1 LSLGKARRMRRIF
14 RIDGKTVITPMD
26 HGVTLG
32 PVKGLTDMQ
41 GIVDKLSAGGVDAVV
56 LHKGIAKAV
65 DLGNLGLILHLS
77 ASTRLSPSP
86 NWKVRIGSVEEALLL
101 GADAISVHINVG
113 SEKEPEMLE
122 TLGSVADECDA
133 WGMPLLAMMYA
144 RGPNIKNEHDPDILA
159 HIARLGAELGADVVK
174 CNYTGDVES
183 FKKVVKGCPVP
194 VVIAGGPK
202 AETDREVLEMVYGAM
217 KAGGKGVSIG
227 RNVFQHDNP
236 TAMVQAIAKIVH
248 ENASVEEASRCL
260 ISKT

>member
-1 LSLGKARRMRRIF
+1 
-14 RIDGKTVITPMD
+14 
-26 HGVTLG
+26 
-32 PVKGLTDMQ
+32 
-41 GIVDKLSAGGVDAVV
+41 
-56 LHKGIAKAV
+56 
-65 DLGNLGLILHLS
+65 
-77 ASTRLSPSP
+77 
-86 NWKVRIGSVEEALLL
+86 
-101 GADAISVHINVG
+101 
-113 SEKEPEMLE
+113 
-122 TLGSVADECDA
+122 
-133 WGMPLLAMMYA
+133 MPLLAMMYA